1 MFENPKTNYVY
12 LVSTFDSRLRDE
24 DPGVHGNPK
33 IFNIMY
39 MNVLIPHIE
48 APVTHNRND
57 DFKLAQC
64 HVCIDKLYNRH
75 LGCLGKPGV
84 LNCGIP
90 VVTCIVYVTGI
101 KFVYGCIWYMKI
113 LSTDVC
119 ACMCI
124 YVQVCWQPKFL

>member
-1 MFENPKTNYVY
+1 
-12 LVSTFDSRLRDE
+12 
-24 DPGVHGNPK
+24 
-33 IFNIMY
+33 

-119 ACMCI
+119 ACMCNI
-124 YVQVCWQPKFL
+124 CTSLLAIKVFIGKLLAMGWEHR